1 LAGKPEF
8 KRQLG
13 RFKGGILWEENNKA
27 ELKGGETWTGFKRV
41 RL

>member
-27 ELKGGETWTGFKRV
+27 ELKGAGFKRV